1 MNVLDGFLNSVTMY
15 RLILYYLIGLLITAL
30 LFSILNILPFNPLSL
45 IFSTLFVT
53 VVCWAANKV
62 FSDAFDAP
70 TNIESVYISA
80 LILALIISPITS
92 FQDAWLFFWAGI
104 LTMASKYIFAIH
116 KKHIFN
122 PVAIAVVLT
131 SIGFNGSASWWVGTL
146 VLSPFVFIGGFLIV
160 RKIRREDL
168 VFSFLGSALAAIIV
182 FTIFSGGNIFSTIQN
197 LLLNSSLLFL
207 AFVMLT
213 EPLTTPPTK
222 NLQIAYGTLVGFL
235 FAPQINIAGIFSTP
249 ELALCIGNIFSYIVS
264 PKYKLLLRLKEK
276 IQYGTDILDFHFS
289 LDQKLAFAPGQYMEW
304 TVPHDSPD
312 SRGNRRYFTIASSPT
327 ENTLQL
333 GVKFYPNGSS
343 LKKTLANLDVNTPI
357 VGAQLAGDF
366 TLPKDPQ
373 AKCVFIAGGIGIT
386 PFRSMIKYLI
396 DTNEPRPLIL
406 FFANKV
412 AGEIVYADVFEQARA
427 ELGIK
432 TVYTLTD
439 QNAIPQGWQGRVG
452 RVNAQMIQQEV
463 PDYLERVFYLSG
475 PHQMIN
481 GYEKILRE
489 MGIKDHQIKKDF
501 FPGFV

>member
-1 MNVLDGFLNSVTMY
+1 MNFLDSLLNSVTMY

-30 LFSILNILPFNPLSL
+30 LFSILKILPFNPLSL
-45 IFSTLFVT
+45 ILSTLFVT
-53 VVCWAANKV
+53 VVCWVTNKV
-62 FSDAFDAP
+62 FSDTFNAP

-92 FQDAWLFFWAGI
+92 FQDAWLFFWAGV
-104 LTMASKYIFAIH
+104 LCMASKYIFALH

-131 SIGFNGSASWWVGTL
+131 SIGFNGSASWWVGTFA
-146 VLSPFVFIGGFLIV
+146 LSPFVFIGGFLVV

-168 VFSFLGSALAAIIV
+168 VFSFFGTALATIMV
-182 FTIFSGGNIFSTIQN
+182 FTILSGGNI
-197 LLLNSSLLFL
+197 LNTMQHLFLDSSLLFL

-222 NLQIAYGTLVGFL
+222 SLQIIYGSLVGFL
-235 FAPQINIAGIFSTP
+235 FAPQINIAGIYSTP

-276 IQYGTDILDFHFS
+276 IQYGSDILDLHFS
-289 LDQKLAFAPGQYMEW
+289 LDKKLAFAPGQYMEW
-304 TVPHDSPD
+304 TVPHPRPD

-327 ENTLQL
+327 EETLRL
-333 GVKFYPNGSS
+333 GVKFYLNGSS
-343 LKKTLANLDVNTPI
+343 FKRTLANLDGNTTI

-366 TLPKDPQ
+366 TLPKDPR

-396 DTNEPRPLIL
+396 DIKQPRPIIL
-406 FFANKV
+406 FFANKI
-412 AGEIVYADVFEQARA
+412 AGEIVYSDVFEQAKA

-439 QNAIPQGWQGRVG
+439 QTAIPQGWQGRVG
-452 RVNAQMIQQEV
+452 RVDARMIQQEI
-463 PDYLERVFYLSG
+463 PDYMERVFYLSG

-489 MGIKDHQIKKDF
+489 MGIKERQIKKDF